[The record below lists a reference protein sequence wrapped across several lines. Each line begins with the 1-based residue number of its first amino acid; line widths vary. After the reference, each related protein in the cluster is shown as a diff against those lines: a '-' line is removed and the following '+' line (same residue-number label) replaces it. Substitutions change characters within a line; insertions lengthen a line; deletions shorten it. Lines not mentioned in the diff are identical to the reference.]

1 MNLDYIK
8 GVNLGNWLV
17 LEKWMNPALFDGTTA
32 DDEYY
37 LPTQLDPAVY
47 EARIRTH
54 RAEYIN
60 ERDFATIKSWGL
72 NSVRIPVPYFI
83 FGDRAPFIGCID
95 ELDKAFNWAEKY
107 GLTILIDLH
116 TAPMSQNGFDNGG
129 ISGVCKWAQLPDEVE
144 FVLSVLERLAKR
156 YGHRQALMGIEIIN
170 EPNTTTSW
178 PMMNVTERYKAVD
191 PELAEG
197 TGPIAFDWLKDFYVT
212 AYHRL
217 RDADKGALPTDKA
230 VVFHDGFDIEQWKD
244 FMRGSDGRLAPE
256 FENVVLDTHQYLM
269 TAEMMGCP
277 QTVEGY
283 DDFVRNTYAPMIAE
297 ISEYFPVIVGEWCLF
312 NSVGCGVD
320 THGGQ
325 SVLNGEEGAQ
335 AETLTAEQKRSLYQ
349 GVAESQ
355 LAAWSKGSGFYYW
368 NYKLLTDTMVGVA
381 VTDAALHEKTAD
393 FDFFDYEADETK
405 PVD

>member
-1 MNLDYIK
+1 M
-8 GVNLGNWLV
+8 
-17 LEKWMNPALFDGTTA
+17 
-32 DDEYY
+32 
-37 LPTQLDPAVY
+37 
-47 EARIRTH
+47 
-54 RAEYIN
+54 
-60 ERDFATIKSWGL
+60 
-72 NSVRIPVPYFI
+72 PYFI
-83 FGDRAPFIGCID
+83 FGDRAPLIGCID

-144 FVLSVLERLAKR
+144 FVLSVLERLSKR
-156 YGHRQALMGIEIIN
+156 YGHHRALMGIEIIN
-170 EPNTTTSW
+170 EPNTTTCW
-178 PMMNVTERYKAVD
+178 PMANVTERYKAVD

-197 TGPIAFDWLKDFYVT
+197 TGPIAFDWLKDFYIT

-217 RDADKGALPTDKA
+217 RDADKGALPADKA

-244 FMRGSDGRLAPE
+244 FMRGDDGRLAPE
-256 FENVVLDTHQYLM
+256 FENVDTHQYLM

-297 ISEYFPVIVGEWCLF
+297 MSEYFPVIVGEWCLF

>member
-1 MNLDYIK
+1 M
-8 GVNLGNWLV
+8 
-17 LEKWMNPALFDGTTA
+17 
-32 DDEYY
+32 
-37 LPTQLDPAVY
+37 
-47 EARIRTH
+47 
-54 RAEYIN
+54 
-60 ERDFATIKSWGL
+60 
-72 NSVRIPVPYFI
+72 PYFI
-83 FGDRAPFIGCID
+83 FGDRAPLIGCID

-269 TAEMMGCP
+269 TAE
-277 QTVEGY
+277 
-283 DDFVRNTYAPMIAE
+283 
-297 ISEYFPVIVGEWCLF
+297 
-312 NSVGCGVD
+312 
-320 THGGQ
+320 
-325 SVLNGEEGAQ
+325 
-335 AETLTAEQKRSLYQ
+335 QKRSLYQ

-368 NYKLLTDTMVGVA
+368 NYKLLTGTMVGVA

>member
-1 MNLDYIK
+1 
-8 GVNLGNWLV
+8 
-17 LEKWMNPALFDGTTA
+17 
-32 DDEYY
+32 
-37 LPTQLDPAVY
+37 
-47 EARIRTH
+47 
-54 RAEYIN
+54 
-60 ERDFATIKSWGL
+60 
-72 NSVRIPVPYFI
+72 
-83 FGDRAPFIGCID
+83 
-95 ELDKAFNWAEKY
+95 
-107 GLTILIDLH
+107 
-116 TAPMSQNGFDNGG
+116 
-129 ISGVCKWAQLPDEVE
+129 
-144 FVLSVLERLAKR
+144 
-156 YGHRQALMGIEIIN
+156 MGIEIIN

-197 TGPIAFDWLKDFYVT
+197 TGPIGFDWLKDFYVT

-217 RDADKGALPTDKA
+217 RDADKGALPADKA

-244 FMRGSDGRLAPE
+244 FMRGDDGRLAPE
-256 FENVVLDTHQYLM
+256 FENVDTHQYLM

-297 ISEYFPVIVGEWCLF
+297 MSEYFPVIVGEWCLF

-320 THGGQ
+320 AHGGQ

-368 NYKLLTDTMVGVA
+368 NYKLLTDTVNTPGWIGW
-381 VTDAALHEKTAD
+381 DAWDLGRCIAQDWFPIQK
-393 FDFFDYEADETK
+393 
-405 PVD
+405 

>member
-1 MNLDYIK
+1 
-8 GVNLGNWLV
+8 
-17 LEKWMNPALFDGTTA
+17 
-32 DDEYY
+32 
-37 LPTQLDPAVY
+37 
-47 EARIRTH
+47 
-54 RAEYIN
+54 
-60 ERDFATIKSWGL
+60 
-72 NSVRIPVPYFI
+72 
-83 FGDRAPFIGCID
+83 
-95 ELDKAFNWAEKY
+95 
-107 GLTILIDLH
+107 
-116 TAPMSQNGFDNGG
+116 MSQNGFDNGG

-297 ISEYFPVIVGEWCLF
+297 MS
-312 NSVGCGVD
+312 
-320 THGGQ
+320 
-325 SVLNGEEGAQ
+325 
-335 AETLTAEQKRSLYQ
+335 
-349 GVAESQ
+349 
-355 LAAWSKGSGFYYW
+355 AAWSKGSGFYYW
-368 NYKLLTDTMVGVA
+368 NYKLLTGTMVGVA

>member
-1 MNLDYIK
+1 
-8 GVNLGNWLV
+8 
-17 LEKWMNPALFDGTTA
+17 
-32 DDEYY
+32 
-37 LPTQLDPAVY
+37 
-47 EARIRTH
+47 
-54 RAEYIN
+54 
-60 ERDFATIKSWGL
+60 
-72 NSVRIPVPYFI
+72 
-83 FGDRAPFIGCID
+83 
-95 ELDKAFNWAEKY
+95 
-107 GLTILIDLH
+107 
-116 TAPMSQNGFDNGG
+116 MSQNGFDNGG

-217 RDADKGALPTDKA
+217 RDADKGALPADKA

-297 ISEYFPVIVGEWCLF
+297 MSEYFPVIVGEWCLF
-312 NSVGCGVD
+312 NYVGCGVD

-368 NYKLLTDTMVGVA
+368 NYKLLTGTMVGVA
-381 VTDAALHEKTAD
+381 VTDAALHEKPPTSTSSTTRRTRRSRSTDPAHPATIIPKPQSGRGLIPTGRVAD
-393 FDFFDYEADETK
+393 CGTHTMGRGTLRTVRSLAHWAEIGVWFGLFGFE
-405 PVD
+405 

>member
-1 MNLDYIK
+1 
-8 GVNLGNWLV
+8 
-17 LEKWMNPALFDGTTA
+17 
-32 DDEYY
+32 
-37 LPTQLDPAVY
+37 
-47 EARIRTH
+47 
-54 RAEYIN
+54 
-60 ERDFATIKSWGL
+60 
-72 NSVRIPVPYFI
+72 
-83 FGDRAPFIGCID
+83 
-95 ELDKAFNWAEKY
+95 
-107 GLTILIDLH
+107 
-116 TAPMSQNGFDNGG
+116 MSQNGFDNGG

-244 FMRGSDGRLAPE
+244 FMRGPDGKLAPE
-256 FENVVLDTHQYLM
+256 FKNVVLDTHQYLM
-269 TAEMMGCP
+269 TAETMGCP
-277 QTVEGY
+277 QTAEGY

-297 ISEYFPVIVGEWCLF
+297 MSEYFPVIVGEWCLF

-335 AETLTAEQKRSLYQ
+335 VETLTAEQKRSLYQ

-368 NYKLLTDTMVGVA
+368 NYKLLTDTVNTPGWIGW
-381 VTDAALHEKTAD
+381 DAWDLGRCIAQDWFPLQK
-393 FDFFDYEADETK
+393 
-405 PVD
+405 

>member
-1 MNLDYIK
+1 
-8 GVNLGNWLV
+8 
-17 LEKWMNPALFDGTTA
+17 
-32 DDEYY
+32 
-37 LPTQLDPAVY
+37 
-47 EARIRTH
+47 
-54 RAEYIN
+54 
-60 ERDFATIKSWGL
+60 
-72 NSVRIPVPYFI
+72 
-83 FGDRAPFIGCID
+83 
-95 ELDKAFNWAEKY
+95 
-107 GLTILIDLH
+107 
-116 TAPMSQNGFDNGG
+116 MSQNGFDNGG

-144 FVLSVLERLAKR
+144 FVLSVLERLARR

-197 TGPIAFDWLKDFYVT
+197 TGPIGFDWLKDFYVT

-217 RDADKGALPTDKA
+217 RDVDKGALPADKA

-244 FMRGSDGRLAPE
+244 FMRGDDGKLAPE

-277 QTVEGY
+277 QTVEDY

-297 ISEYFPVIVGEWCLF
+297 MSEYFPVIVGEWCLF

-368 NYKLLTDTMVGVA
+368 NYKLLTGTMVGVA